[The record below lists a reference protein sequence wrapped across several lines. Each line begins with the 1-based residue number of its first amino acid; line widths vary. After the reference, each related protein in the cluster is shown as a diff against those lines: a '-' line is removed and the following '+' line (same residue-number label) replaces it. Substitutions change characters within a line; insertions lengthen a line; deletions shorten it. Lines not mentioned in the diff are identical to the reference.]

1 MMTTHNVFD
10 RLRAH
15 YEAISEELASAA
27 RQASILN
34 HPTGIGTEREEVYRG
49 FLERHVPKTCDVFL
63 GGYVFSL
70 EGNQSK
76 QIDVIVTGGNAP
88 RFRLSAGNHYIAP
101 VEGTI
106 AVAEIKSR
114 LDKESLQDALEKC
127 ASIPPMPDSEK
138 IVSPN
143 LKVSEDKWQDAPY
156 KIVFAYDGIS
166 AEMIFSHITDFY
178 IKNLKIPVARRP
190 NIIHVLG
197 KYVVIRMTPDMTVI
211 NPDGKPD
218 AIQPQVGEY
227 KTFNSS
233 PDVLAMG
240 WTLPALQKE
249 TFVSNHLF
257 FKYDELHNKIMDRI
271 QGRLAR

>member
-1 MMTTHNVFD
+1 MTTVNVFD

-27 RQASILN
+27 RQASILD

-63 GGYVFSL
+63 GGYVFNL

-76 QIDVIVTGGNAP
+76 QIDVIVTSGNAP

-106 AVAEIKSR
+106 AIAEIKSR

-127 ASIPPMPDSEK
+127 ASIPTMPNSEK

-143 LKVSEDKWQDAPY
+143 LKMSKDKWQDAPY

-166 AEMIFSHITDFY
+166 AEMILSHVTDFY
-178 IKNLKIPVARRP
+178 SKNRGIPDTRQP
-190 NIIHVLG
+190 NVIHVLG
-197 KYVVIRMTPDMTVI
+197 KYVIIRMTLGMAVI

-218 AIQPQVGEY
+218 AIQPQAGEY
-227 KTFNSS
+227 KMFIAS

-240 WTLPALQKE
+240 WMLPALQQE
-249 TFVSNHLF
+249 AFVSNHLF

-271 QGRLAR
+271 QGG

>member
-1 MMTTHNVFD
+1 MMTTGNVFD

-15 YEAISEELASAA
+15 YEAISEELAGAA
-27 RQASILN
+27 RQASILD
-34 HPTGIGTEREEVYRG
+34 HPTGIGTEREEVYRS

-63 GGYVFSL
+63 GGYVFNL
-70 EGNQSK
+70 KGYQSK

-106 AVAEIKSR
+106 AIAEIKSR
-114 LDKESLQDALEKC
+114 WDKESLQDALEKC
-127 ASIPPMPDSEK
+127 ASIPPMPDLKK
-138 IVSPN
+138 IVSPY
-143 LKVSEDKWQDAPY
+143 LKVSEEKWQDAPY

-166 AEMIFSHITDFY
+166 AEMILSHVADFY
-178 IKNLKIPVARRP
+178 SKNPGIPVTRRP

-197 KYVVIRMTPDMTVI
+197 KYVVIRKTPEMIVI
-211 NPDGKPD
+211 NPDGRPG
-218 AIQPQVGEY
+218 AIQPQAGQY
-227 KTFNSS
+227 KTFGTS

-240 WTLPALQKE
+240 WMLPDLQKE

-271 QGRLAR
+271 LGGFAG